1 MLKQDIDKY
10 KCTCATMLLSCTC
23 CLRYMINNLYSLL
36 CHTTGSYA
44 NKVCPITTLFTILCS
59 FMHIICMSEAS
70 LLACILSRLYHNLE
84 WKDYY
89 LYKLPLGL
97 LKSIHYTTRTT
108 KNHYT
113 RAQRK
118 CTFFKLPTHQAD
130 KQKQKKIYI
139 LSLKI

>member
-23 CLRYMINNLYSLL
+23 CLRYIINNLYSLL

-97 LKSIHYTTRTT
+97 LKSIHYYKDYEEPLYKGTAEVYFFSSYRHIKQTN
-108 KNHYT
+108 KN
-113 RAQRK
+113 
-118 CTFFKLPTHQAD
+118 
-130 KQKQKKIYI
+130 KKKFT
-139 LSLKI
+139 S